1 MSLDNRRGKKQKKKR
16 KMPGT
21 ASSPTITSADN
32 KRRQRRVR
40 CALPTDTMG
49 AAICSCVFHLCTTP
63 CRPTSP
69 QSCLLPSLPSPP
81 PPAPPSTFASGIQ
94 ENDAS
99 ASSTKARLGS
109 SLKSKETRKGG
120 KKKRKRRERE
130 KTQTHFSLK
139 QVNEMSLAMGNGEK
153 ALLSRICRLAF
164 TNLWQGKGKGPLLS
178 YDMRTRPFKANGGW
192 SIATTYVV
200 GREIAELVSMEL
212 FKHAKAWYNSRQDR
226 FDALIAFQT
235 VVQSAFRN
243 YNKLTKT
250 RGFIPYTEYKSRCV
264 AGVSRPR
271 APSPPPPSPFIMSL
285 PPSYSCALCLCVYR

>member
-1 MSLDNRRGKKQKKKR
+1 MFMCLPPLHNTLPSNLTSVLPASL
-16 KMPGT
+16 P
-21 ASSPTITSADN
+21 
-32 KRRQRRVR
+32 
-40 CALPTDTMG
+40 ALP
-49 AAICSCVFHLCTTP
+49 S
-63 CRPTSP
+63 
-69 QSCLLPSLPSPP
+69 

-139 QVNEMSLAMGNGEK
+139 QVNEMSLAMGNSEK

-243 YNKLTKT
+243 YNKLTKK
-250 RGFIPYTEYKSRCV
+250 RGFIPYDVYKSRCA